1 MGDKFTEMYN
11 AKGVLPFRD
20 VELTSTL
27 DSTIHF
33 MDGKTIMA
41 TANLGEMESQQMR
54 AVKFKRGILPY
65 PRYSRDIENITT
77 VVHDQAE
84 VSVILNNAKNFSM
97 ASAYLQYVNEESIEI
112 LDFYYEEVLK
122 FKYNDSKGA
131 RKMIDMVHDTVTTPF
146 EALMAL
152 YLYSEAG
159 VKPLHDLVFVPDSVN
174 NRQSTLRSKWAEVR
188 DTLQSELEEM
198 YAKFLK
204 LE

>member
-1 MGDKFTEMYN
+1 
-11 AKGVLPFRD
+11 
-20 VELTSTL
+20 
-27 DSTIHF
+27 
-33 MDGKTIMA
+33 
-41 TANLGEMESQQMR
+41 MR